1 MWESAERAFQAYG
14 RPLVTFAPFKYMG
27 QILTAADENWP
38 ELVGNLRKA
47 KKIWARMERML
58 GQEGARP
65 RVSGMFFKAVVQAVL
80 LLRSE
85 MWVMTPPYGQ
95 GLGEFLSQSRQTYY
109 EETAKEMS
117 GLDLVL
123 PNTGYSNGGGRV

>member
-1 MWESAERAFQAYG
+1 MWESAERAFQTYG
-14 RPLVTFAPFKYMG
+14 SPLMTFAPFKYMG
-27 QILTAADENWP
+27 RVLTAADENWAA
-38 ELVGNLRKA
+38 LVGNFRKA
-47 KKIWARMERML
+47 QKIWARMERML